1 MLEAS
6 EFRVAIVGSGPSG
19 FYAAEALFKSGAVA
33 VDMFDRLP
41 TPFGLVRGGVAPDHP
56 KIKTVSAVFNR
67 IAKLP
72 GFRFFGNVEIGRSIR
87 IDELRHYYHAVIF
100 ACGAERDLRLGVAGE
115 DLPGSHTA
123 TEFVGWYNGH
133 PDYRDCSFDLSHEV
147 AVIVGQGNVAA
158 DVCRILAT
166 PVDDLKNTDIA
177 DHALQQ
183 LATSR
188 IRDIYLIGR
197 RGPAQA
203 KFSPPELRELGSIR
217 DCNVVVE
224 PGDLKLG
231 AACFAERADPGHE
244 SIERNLS
251 IFRDFAN
258 RPILYRKSIRFRFFQ
273 CPSAIIGAARVGA
286 LRFARCR
293 LEGEPFRQTAIA
305 DGPVTDLECGI
316 VFRSIG
322 YRGSPI
328 ESVPFDP
335 HRGII
340 PNVEGRV
347 CDGSALVRGLYAVG
361 WIKRGPSGTIGV
373 NRADSYSTVASLLAD
388 KAHLAALAKPH
399 SRKLQDLLN
408 ERGCRPVS
416 YDQWLRIDAAEIDV
430 GRSRGKP
437 REKFTRIAD
446 LLSVAKMTSHDRPG

>member
-72 GFRFFGNVEIGRSIR
+72 GFRFFGNVEIGSSIGV
-87 IDELRHYYHAVIF
+87 DDLRQHYHAVIF

-133 PDYRDCSFDLSHEV
+133 PDYRERSFDLSKEV
-147 AVIVGQGNVAA
+147 AVIIGQGNVAA

-166 PVDDLKNTDIA
+166 PVDDLKKTDIA
-177 DHALQQ
+177 DHALEQ

-203 KFSPPELRELGSIR
+203 KFALAELRELGSIR
-217 DCNVVVE
+217 DCNAIVD
-224 PGDLKLG
+224 PRDLKLG
-231 AACFAERADPGHE
+231 AVCSVESVDQAHE
-244 SIERNLS
+244 SIARNLA
-251 IFRDFAN
+251 IFRDFSN
-258 RPILYRKSIRFRFFQ
+258 RPLLHRKSIWFRFFQ
-273 CPSAIIGAARVGA
+273 SPSAVLGGSRVRA
-286 LRFARCR
+286 LQVTRCR
-293 LEGEPFRQTAIA
+293 LDGEPFKQLAIA
-305 DGPVTDLECGI
+305 DGTVTDLECGI

-328 ESVPFDP
+328 EGVPFDP
-335 HRGII
+335 HRGIF
-340 PNVEGRV
+340 PNVEGRI
-347 CDGSALVRGLYAVG
+347 CDGYSVQRGLYAVG

-373 NRADSYSTVASLLAD
+373 NRADSCATVASLLAD
-388 KAHLAALAKPH
+388 KAHLAALEKPH
-399 SRKLQDLLN
+399 SRNLQYLLN

-416 YDQWLRIDAAEIDV
+416 YDEWLRIDTAEIDA
-430 GRSRGKP
+430 GRARGKP
-437 REKFTRIAD
+437 REKFTRIEN
-446 LLSVAKMTSHDRPG
+446 LLSAAGIASHAR

>member
-56 KIKTVSAVFNR
+56 KIKTVSAVFDR
-67 IAKLP
+67 IARRP
-72 GFRFFGNVEIGRSIR
+72 SFRFFGNVEIGRLIG
-87 IDELRHYYHAVIF
+87 IDELRRHYHAVIL

-123 TEFVGWYNGH
+123 TEFVGWYNGY
-133 PDYRDCSFDLSHEV
+133 PDYRDCSFDLSTEV
-147 AVIVGQGNVAA
+147 AVIIGQGNVAA

-166 PVDDLKNTDIA
+166 PLDELKNTDIA

-217 DCNVVVE
+217 DCDAIVD
-224 PGDLKLG
+224 PADLKLG
-231 AACFAERADPGHE
+231 AACSTECVEPGYE
-244 SIERNLS
+244 SIARNLS
-251 IFRDFAN
+251 LFRDFAN
-258 RPILYRKSIRFRFFQ
+258 RPSLHRKSIRFRFFQ
-273 CPSAIIGAARVGA
+273 SPLAILGDSRVRA
-286 LRFARCR
+286 LQVAHCR

-305 DGPVTDLECGI
+305 DGPVADLECGL

-328 ESVPFDP
+328 EGVPFDP

-347 CDGSALVRGLYAVG
+347 CDGGALVRGLYAVG
-361 WIKRGPSGTIGV
+361 WIKRGPSGTIGL

-388 KAHLAALAKPH
+388 KAHLAALEKPN
-399 SRKLQDLLN
+399 SRNLQDILN

-430 GRSRGKP
+430 GRPRGKP
-437 REKFTRIAD
+437 REKFTRIED
-446 LLSVAKMTSHDRPG
+446 LLSAAGMTSRA